1 MAVLADDLSRPSRWP
16 VLDGFRGLAVLV
28 VVGYHAVKLVL
39 EAQDLVHAGPAPL
52 ALWPLGLGKFSVD
65 AFFVL
70 SGFLIVTAWDRR
82 PEIGPFFGRRI
93 RRLWPA
99 YLLSVLVLVPL
110 LRPATFGSAGDVF
123 LLLTMQGYLA
133 DGLTSAIN
141 VPWWSLTTEV
151 HFYLLVPLLAPL
163 LHRRFAR
170 WALLA
175 GACALSA
182 WWWDTGHEL
191 TGTAASLLPGRLPQF
206 LIGALVGIAVREQGL
221 EGLRRVVAGS
231 RWTARTAVAALLAL
245 GLYLGANGT
254 YHRRDV
260 ALDRWIEPPSALFLG
275 VLLLHLVVREEDGG
289 PTAVSGRTA
298 REAGL
303 VSYSLYLWHY
313 PILAAA
319 VAWLGVA
326 ETPAMAVPA
335 LVLGLAGS
343 ALVTWASYRWIERP
357 LLRPAPERRPVD
369 QPEVVPAR

>member
-1 MAVLADDLSRPSRWP
+1 MVVLARDLARPSRWA

-39 EAQDLVHAGPAPL
+39 EARGLVHAGPAPP
-52 ALWPLGLGKFSVD
+52 ALWPLGLGRFSVD

-70 SGFLIVTAWDRR
+70 SGFLIITAWDRHPR
-82 PEIGPFFGRRI
+82 LGHFLTRRI

-110 LRPATFGSAGDVF
+110 LRPATFGSVGDLF
-123 LLLTMQGYLA
+123 LLVTMQGYLA

-151 HFYLLVPLLAPL
+151 HFYLLVPLLAPV
-163 LHRRFAR
+163 LHRGFGR
-170 WALLA
+170 WVLLA

-206 LIGALVGIAVREQGL
+206 LIGALIGIAVRDHAV
-221 EGLRRVVAGS
+221 EGLRRVVARS
-231 RWTARTAVAALLAL
+231 RWTARTALAALLAL

-260 ALDRWIEPPSALFLG
+260 ALDLWIEPLSALFLG
-275 VLLLHLVVREEDGG
+275 LLLLHLVVREEDGEA
-289 PTAVSGRTA
+289 TLVSGRAA
-298 REAGL
+298 RGAGL

-319 VAWLGVA
+319 VAGLGVA
-326 ETPAMAVPA
+326 ETVAMAVPA
-335 LVLGLAGS
+335 VVLGLAAS
-343 ALVTWASYRWIERP
+343 SLVTWASYRWIERP